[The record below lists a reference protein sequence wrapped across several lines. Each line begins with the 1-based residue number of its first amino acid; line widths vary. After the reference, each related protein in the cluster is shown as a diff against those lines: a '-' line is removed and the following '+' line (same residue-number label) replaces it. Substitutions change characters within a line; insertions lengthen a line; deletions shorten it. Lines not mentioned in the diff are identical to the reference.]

1 MNAPQPRI
9 PAPVWAMLLFAL
21 AWLAVVLA
29 VRHLRPV
36 GVPAA
41 VAEVAALRADLAGLP
56 ADAERQLAEWR
67 QAHPLESADRP
78 AMAADEALGGP
89 WVAAA
94 NLDAVTFRPAE
105 PAAVHW
111 TDIIAAVERLENL
124 PGLTVQGIRIETTG
138 SRTARQF
145 GAVELTARIIPT
157 LRPMNP
163 VRRAEEPRAGPGS
176 GRESAGLRE
185 TGSGPLPAVR
195 PPPPPAIP
203 AAGSVSRPG
212 VASVPATLAPASD
225 RFIPESQPPTH

>member
-9 PAPVWAMLLFAL
+9 PARVWAMLLFAL
-21 AWLAVVLA
+21 VWLAVVLA

-41 VAEVAALRADLAGLP
+41 VTEVATLRAELTGLP

-67 QAHPLESADRP
+67 RAHPPESTDRP
-78 AMAADEALGGP
+78 AMTADAALGRP
-89 WVAAA
+89 WVAST
-94 NLDAVTFRPAE
+94 NLDTVTFRPAE
-105 PAAVHW
+105 PANVRWA
-111 TDIIAAVERLENL
+111 DIVAAVERLENL

-145 GAVELTARIIPT
+145 SAVELTVRVIPS
-157 LRPMNP
+157 LRPVNP

-185 TGSGPLPAVR
+185 TGSDPLPADR
-195 PPPPPAIP
+195 PPPPSATP

-212 VASVPATLAPASD
+212 VASGPATLAPASA